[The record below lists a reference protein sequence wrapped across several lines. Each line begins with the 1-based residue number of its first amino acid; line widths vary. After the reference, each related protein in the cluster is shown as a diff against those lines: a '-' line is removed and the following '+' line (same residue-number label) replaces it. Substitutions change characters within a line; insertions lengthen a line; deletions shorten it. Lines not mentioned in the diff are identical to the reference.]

1 MELRDVWLGKGQ
13 GKPAQEP
20 ETSDAIMPAGAPAD
34 TDAADQNPQT
44 SSGPGTGVS
53 ETKKAKEV
61 RELNAYLKQLN
72 AKTNLLDL
80 TSEVLGD
87 EKLLSYGWMTLDFAM
102 NLILYA

>member
-1 MELRDVWLGKGQ
+1 MWLGKGQ
-13 GKPAQEP
+13 GKPSQEP
-20 ETSDAIMPAGAPAD
+20 EPSDAIMPAADAPAD

-44 SSGPGTGVS
+44 SSGPGRGES

-80 TSEVLGD
+80 ATEVLGD
-87 EKLLSYGWMTLDFAM
+87 KKLLSYGWMTLDFAM
-102 NLILYA
+102 N

>member
-20 ETSDAIMPAGAPAD
+20 ETSDA
-34 TDAADQNPQT
+34 
-44 SSGPGTGVS
+44 
-53 ETKKAKEV
+53 KKAKEV